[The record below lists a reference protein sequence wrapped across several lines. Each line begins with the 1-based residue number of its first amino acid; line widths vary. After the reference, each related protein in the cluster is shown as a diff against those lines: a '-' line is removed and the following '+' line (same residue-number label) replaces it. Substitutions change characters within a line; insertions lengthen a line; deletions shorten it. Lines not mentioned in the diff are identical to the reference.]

1 MTSPRIASI
10 ARRWRDASLVEAKR
24 LAKEPP
30 LRALIRLALMALP
43 TTVRTKARWE
53 IGPRPQYL
61 LGVLSAADQAARQ
74 GVREIAAIEF
84 GVAGGNGLI
93 ALEHWAREV
102 SRATGIRIA
111 VYGFDT
117 GAGLPETSGDYRDH
131 PDKWAANDY
140 AMDVDALRRRLDAST
155 TLVIG
160 DTRETVP
167 RFAEQLSC
175 PIGFASVDVDLYSST
190 TAVLEL
196 FRGPN
201 RHMLCRSFLYF
212 DDVADPQASFLHRFA
227 GELLAIDEFNAS
239 TDDVKID
246 LWRGLRGGR
255 IFPEAEWIEKMYIA
269 HDLAAI
275 SGARPDRPPL
285 RDFRLAG

>member
-1 MTSPRIASI
+1 MTRDRTRSRLRA
-10 ARRWRDASLVEAKR
+10 WRQSGIQEAKR

-30 LRALIRLALMALP
+30 LRALIRLVLMALP

-53 IGPRPQYL
+53 IGPRPAYL
-61 LGVLSAADQAARQ
+61 LGLLSAADQAARE

-84 GVAGGNGLI
+84 GVAGGNGLV

-117 GAGLPETSGDYRDH
+117 GTGLPETRGDYRDH

-140 AMDVDALRRRLDAST
+140 AMDVDALRRRLDAAT

-196 FRGPN
+196 FRGRR
-201 RHMLCRSFLYF
+201 RHMLRRSFLYF

-269 HDLAAI
+269 HDLTAIGAARMQ
-275 SGARPDRPPL
+275 RPAL
-285 RDFRLAG
+285 RDFALVG